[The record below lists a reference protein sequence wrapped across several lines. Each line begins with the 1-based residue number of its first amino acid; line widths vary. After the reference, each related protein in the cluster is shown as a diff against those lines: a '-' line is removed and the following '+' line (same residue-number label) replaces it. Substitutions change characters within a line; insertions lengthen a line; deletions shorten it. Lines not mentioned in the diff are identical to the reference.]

1 MSSRLGTPASAG
13 YIMLLKSPDVASQ
26 THQTSCAKEQLEPLP
41 LDKTRGF
48 GVDLKFLWRPFLSS
62 FGVSSCNAQLNTSVL
77 YCCNATRLPASHF
90 HTPYLRTYTTSRKTT
105 PAPTGARVT
114 TPLKPTGRSRSASI
128 ESAAEFFSSPK
139 ARRPG
144 DQRDDDGDPA
154 AAAGGADAG
163 GRNSVSAGGLSN
175 GGSARKRQRDE
186 AGGGAGGGE
195 AARLGGAVKGRVPR
209 KHQEQRRGLPIFAHK
224 AGIIR
229 AVKEHQVCGKSTWS
243 VVVVVVVATGALF

>member
-1 MSSRLGTPASAG
+1 M
-13 YIMLLKSPDVASQ
+13 
-26 THQTSCAKEQLEPLP
+26 
-41 LDKTRGF
+41 
-48 GVDLKFLWRPFLSS
+48 
-62 FGVSSCNAQLNTSVL
+62 
-77 YCCNATRLPASHF
+77 LPACPPPTSIL
-90 HTPYLRTYTTSRKTT
+90 HTFAHLYTTSRKTT

-139 ARRPG
+139 GRRPD
-144 DQRDDDGDPA
+144 DQRDDDSNPA

-163 GRNSVSAGGLSN
+163 GRKSVSAGGLSN

-186 AGGGAGGGE
+186 AGGGGGGE